1 MNIATPHQHYTRA
14 ITEQVLCAPVD
25 FARQLR
31 ETAARIDAGH
41 KSGKLL
47 LTDIGYMTPADLAS
61 RVAIDGGYFY
71 PTLSCGLDV
80 DALASG
86 GAL

>member
-1 MNIATPHQHYTRA
+1 MNAPQIQTHYTRA
-14 ITEQVLCAPVD
+14 ITEQVLNAPVD

-31 ETAARIDAGH
+31 EIAARIDAAH

-47 LTDIGYMTPADLAS
+47 LTDNGYMTPADLAP

-71 PTLSCGLDV
+71 PTLSCGPDV

-86 GAL
+86 GVS

>member
-1 MNIATPHQHYTRA
+1 MADADPTYFTRA
-14 ITEQVLCAPVD
+14 ITEQVLNASAD

-31 ETAARIDAGH
+31 ETAVRIDADH

-47 LTDIGYMTPADLAS
+47 LTDNGYMTPADLAS
-61 RVAIDGGYFY
+61 RVTIDGGYFY
-71 PTLSCGLDV
+71 PTLSCGPDV

-86 GAL
+86 GVL